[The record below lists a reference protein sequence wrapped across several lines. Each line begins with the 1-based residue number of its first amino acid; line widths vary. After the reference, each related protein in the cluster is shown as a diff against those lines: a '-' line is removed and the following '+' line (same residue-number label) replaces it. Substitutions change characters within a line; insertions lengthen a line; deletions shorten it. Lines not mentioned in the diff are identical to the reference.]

1 MYSINVET
9 TPGILSW
16 EEGKRLAEATLK
28 AYRENHNGEYPRKV
42 SYSFWAGEF
51 ITTEGATLAQVF
63 WMLGVEPVR
72 DKMGRVV
79 DLRLVPS
86 SELGR
91 PRVNVVVQVSGQ
103 LRDIAGSRLTMLTD
117 AVRLASAADD
127 KAYPNYVS
135 SGTRLQEKLLVEK
148 GVSPKRAREMS
159 VMRVFGPVNSGYS
172 TGMMAY
178 TEKSD
183 RWDHESELVDG
194 YLNNMGA
201 AYGDEENW
209 GGMQLSLIHI

>member
-1 MYSINVET
+1 MPFALLRPQT
-9 TPGILSW
+9 T
-16 EEGKRLAEATLK
+16 KHT
-28 AYRENHNGEYPRKV
+28 
-42 SYSFWAGEF
+42 
-51 ITTEGATLAQVF
+51 
-63 WMLGVEPVR
+63 
-72 DKMGRVV
+72 
-79 DLRLVPS
+79 
-86 SELGR
+86 
-91 PRVNVVVQVSGQ
+91 
-103 LRDIAGSRLTMLTD
+103 
-117 AVRLASAADD
+117 
-127 KAYPNYVS
+127 PNYVS

-159 VMRVFGPVNSGYS
+159 VMRVFGPVNNGYS

-209 GGMQLSLIHI
+209 GGMQKDLFASALSETDVVIQPRQSNTWGPLSLDHVYEFMGGLSLTVKTLTGKEPDALMADYRNRNNKRMQNINEAIAVEARATVLNPNFRERTDERRCHHRANVR